1 MRKPDLMNL
10 AYSQLYKHYM
20 YFLDDIIFGRINVPT
35 NGVTSEMIKK
45 YFQKNILE
53 ILKNLNVKSKNKLMY
68 IIISLNLTF
77 YKMFVEF
84 VEKVRK

>member
-1 MRKPDLMNL
+1 
-10 AYSQLYKHYM
+10 
-20 YFLDDIIFGRINVPT
+20 
-35 NGVTSEMIKK
+35 MIKK

-53 ILKNLNVKSKNKLMY
+53 ILKNLNVKTKNKLMY

>member
-1 MRKPDLMNL
+1 
-10 AYSQLYKHYM
+10 M

-53 ILKNLNVKSKNKLMY
+53 ILKNLNVNQKIN
-68 IIISLNLTF
+68 
-77 YKMFVEF
+77 
-84 VEKVRK
+84 